1 MKITV
6 SNESTWNIRSKNLF
20 LIKKILEQMTIYKET
35 GETGTFYKS
44 NKRKLQHASTV
55 IEDVVMYRLRNKD
68 VRVVITLN
76 PIFENDDKR
85 MIFNLCVIPKD
96 MTCFEARLLV
106 SFTPDHL
113 DLDSEAIIYK
123 ETEWEWCEHEN
134 RREDLEN
141 LLSDINE
148 AIDEAISTRRIFKE

>member
-20 LIKKILEQMTIYKET
+20 LIKKILEQMTIYEES
-35 GETGTFYKS
+35 GETGTYYKS
-44 NKRKLQHASTV
+44 NKRKLQHASSV

-68 VRVVITLN
+68 VRVVITLE
-76 PIFENDDKR
+76 PTFHDGDKR
-85 MIFNLCVIPKD
+85 MTFDLCVIHKD
-96 MTCFEARLLV
+96 MRCFEAKLLV

-113 DLDSEAIIYK
+113 DLDSEAIIYND
-123 ETEWEWCEHEN
+123 TEWEWCEHEN
-134 RREDLEN
+134 RREDLEK
-141 LLSDINE
+141 LLDDINE